1 MVTMVR
7 APIASRAQNTRR
19 HMFLAPGQRARI
31 VDVVHRTVSNPIHQP
46 PAHTLGDVLDRIDG
60 LGRASETAT
69 AGVTVGALMGVIG
82 RRGYGPLLLIVGLIS
97 ISPLTLAPGTTWFV
111 AAIAFLLSLQMAA
124 GALHPWLPTPTL
136 RLVVPF
142 HLLGNVSA
150 RLRPWAARLDSVLA
164 PRLTFLADPPLINFG
179 AAVCV
184 VAALLTF
191 PLALIPIAPLAPG
204 VAITLFGLGVTVRDG
219 LLLGLSGV
227 SVAAA
232 GWLAYAAFMHIHF

>member
-1 MVTMVR
+1 
-7 APIASRAQNTRR
+7 
-19 HMFLAPGQRARI
+19 
-31 VDVVHRTVSNPIHQP
+31 VSNPLQHT

-60 LGRASETAT
+60 LGRAPEAAT
-69 AGVTVGALMGVIG
+69 AGVTVGALMAVIG

-97 ISPLTLAPGTTWFV
+97 ISPLTLAPGTTWFT

-124 GALHPWLPTPTL
+124 GALHPWLPAPTL

-142 HLLGNVSA
+142 HILGRISA
-150 RLRPWAARLDSVLA
+150 RLRPWAVRLDAVLA

-179 AAVCV
+179 ATVCV
-184 VAALLTF
+184 IAALLTF
-191 PLALIPIAPLAPG
+191 PLGLIPMAPLAPG

-219 LLLGLSGV
+219 VLLGLSGV

-232 GWLAYAAFMHIHF
+232 GWLAYAALMHISF